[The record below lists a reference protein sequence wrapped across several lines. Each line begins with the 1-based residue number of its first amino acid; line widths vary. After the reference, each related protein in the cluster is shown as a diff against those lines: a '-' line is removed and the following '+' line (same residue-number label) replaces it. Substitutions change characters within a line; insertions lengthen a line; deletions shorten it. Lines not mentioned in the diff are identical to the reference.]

1 MRCCSVWSE
10 MIPLILYLST
20 GLATAGLV
28 VYNLSLVVWGAPTSP
43 LEFISLVGSAGLI
56 GAALVSRA
64 DRKRAGRIALCSMM
78 MIWSFFAPAIVQS
91 ERALLTGRQLTVK
104 AVKWKPSAA
113 FINDTAGSSILTE
126 ADLKLLDEANLRGNI
141 WGESSIVTG
150 RGPSSEVLLLIRHP
164 VTSKVE
170 LLQPKAGTVLYIQ
183 TEAGW
188 RLWPEGAET
197 LKRVIR
203 LEPYKPDPTL
213 PIPADKQANQ
223 TSVSIEQADGSTQ
236 GFGINWEAAR

>member
-78 MIWSFFAPAIVQS
+78 IWSFFAPAIVQS

-104 AVKWKPSAA
+104 AVKCNPPPA
-113 FINDTAGSSILTE
+113 FINNTPGSSILTE
-126 ADLKLLDEANLRGNI
+126 A
-141 WGESSIVTG
+141 
-150 RGPSSEVLLLIRHP
+150 
-164 VTSKVE
+164 
-170 LLQPKAGTVLYIQ
+170 
-183 TEAGW
+183 
-188 RLWPEGAET
+188 
-197 LKRVIR
+197 
-203 LEPYKPDPTL
+203 
-213 PIPADKQANQ
+213 
-223 TSVSIEQADGSTQ
+223 
-236 GFGINWEAAR
+236 